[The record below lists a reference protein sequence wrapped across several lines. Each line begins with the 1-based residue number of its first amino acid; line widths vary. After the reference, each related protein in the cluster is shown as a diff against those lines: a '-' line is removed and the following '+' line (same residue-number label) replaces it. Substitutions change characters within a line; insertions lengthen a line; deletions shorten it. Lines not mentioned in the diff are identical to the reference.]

1 MRDEGRLHST
11 EAGGLLFIRT
21 IPSETCM
28 NHKVLRERVREGEE
42 GGDDGDVEY
51 DVGGVKGSQK
61 VCMDK

>member
-1 MRDEGRLHST
+1 M
-11 EAGGLLFIRT
+11 LFIRT

-51 DVGGVKGSQK
+51 DVGGVEGSQK
-61 VCMDK
+61 ICMDK